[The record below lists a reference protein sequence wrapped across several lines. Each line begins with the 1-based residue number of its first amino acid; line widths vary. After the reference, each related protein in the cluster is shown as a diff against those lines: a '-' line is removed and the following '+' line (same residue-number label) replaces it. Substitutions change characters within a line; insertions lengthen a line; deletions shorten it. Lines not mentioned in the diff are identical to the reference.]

1 MPNMSRIAIVLL
13 VFLLAMLL
21 AACSSAEEQA
31 SVEEEEQA
39 TTEEEAAV
47 EETSTQETTTEETTT
62 EETTEPT
69 EARAQATATRVLS
82 EDEKA
87 AVLAC
92 QTEKAERDG
101 YNVQAALQEAIN
113 RGALLTDVLEEDG
126 YTCTLEEARAL
137 EMARQAA
144 EAAAAQ
150 VAAAQ
155 AAAQAEQQPA
165 PRPPNASE
173 KADMCAQGISEAC
186 YSHEPQPRKSMSEK
200 TPEERA
206 PVVEQGVNENPAVC
220 NPQSN
225 LSPAERA
232 KYC

>member
-1 MPNMSRIAIVLL
+1 MLL
-13 VFLLAMLL
+13 VFLAMLL

-31 SVEEEEQA
+31 PVEEEQA
-39 TTEEEAAV
+39 PAEEEAAV
-47 EETSTQETTTEETTT
+47 EETITEETTT

-69 EARAQATATRVLS
+69 EESAQVTAEVTVTRLLS

-92 QTEKAERDG
+92 QIEKAERDG
-101 YNVQAALQEAIN
+101 YDVQAALQEAIN
-113 RGALLTDVLEEDG
+113 SDMLLTDVLKEDG
-126 YTCTLEEARAL
+126 YTCTVEEAL
-137 EMARQAA
+137 EMARQA
-144 EAAAAQ
+144 E
-150 VAAAQ
+150 AAQ
-155 AAAQAEQQPA
+155 AVPQPEQLPA

-200 TPEERA
+200 TPEERT

>member
-1 MPNMSRIAIVLL
+1 MSRIGILLL
-13 VFLLAMLL
+13 VFLAMLL
-21 AACSSAEEQA
+21 AAACSSAEEQGPA
-31 SVEEEEQA
+31 EEEEEEQA
-39 TTEEEAAV
+39 SAEEEAVV
-47 EETSTQETTTEETTT
+47 EETSTEETTT

-69 EARAQATATRVLS
+69 EESAQATATRVLS

-113 RGALLTDVLEEDG
+113 RGGLLTDVLEEDG
-126 YTCTLEEARAL
+126 YTCTLEEALAL

-144 EAAAAQ
+144 AQ
-150 VAAAQ
+150 AQAAQ
-155 AAAQAEQQPA
+155 AAAQAAAA

-186 YSHEPQPRKSMSEK
+186 YSHEPQPHKSMSEK

-206 PVVEQGVNENPAVC
+206 PVVEQRVNENPAVC

>member
-1 MPNMSRIAIVLL
+1 MANMSRIGIVLL
-13 VFLLAMLL
+13 VFLAMLL

-31 SVEEEEQA
+31 SVEEEQA

-47 EETSTQETTTEETTT
+47 EETSTEETTTEETTT

-113 RGALLTDVLEEDG
+113 RGGLLTDVLEDDG
-126 YTCTLEEARAL
+126 YTCTGVVQKIAS
-137 EMARQAA
+137 
-144 EAAAAQ
+144 AQ
-150 VAAAQ
+150 
-155 AAAQAEQQPA
+155 EL
-165 PRPPNASE
+165 
-173 KADMCAQGISEAC
+173 
-186 YSHEPQPRKSMSEK
+186 
-200 TPEERA
+200 
-206 PVVEQGVNENPAVC
+206 
-220 NPQSN
+220 QSLPKN
-225 LSPAERA
+225 Y
-232 KYC
+232 K

>member
-1 MPNMSRIAIVLL
+1 MSRIGILLL
-13 VFLLAMLL
+13 VFLAMLL
-21 AACSSAEEQA
+21 ASCSSAEEQA
-31 SVEEEEQA
+31 PVEEEQA
-39 TTEEEAAV
+39 PAEEEAAV
-47 EETSTQETTTEETTT
+47 EETSTEETTT

-69 EARAQATATRVLS
+69 EVSAQVTVTRLLS

-92 QTEKAERDG
+92 QIEKAERDG
-101 YNVQAALQEAIN
+101 YDVQAALQEAIN
-113 RGALLTDVLEEDG
+113 SDKLLTDVLKEDG
-126 YTCTLEEARAL
+126 YTCTVEEAL
-137 EMARQAA
+137 EMARQA
-144 EAAAAQ
+144 E
-150 VAAAQ
+150 AAQ
-155 AAAQAEQQPA
+155 AVPQPEPLPA

-186 YSHEPQPRKSMSEK
+186 YSHEPQPRESMSEK

-206 PVVEQGVNENPAVC
+206 PVVEQRVNENPAVC

-225 LSPAERA
+225 LTPAERA

>member
-1 MPNMSRIAIVLL
+1 MYDAYMSRIGIMLL
-13 VFLLAMLL
+13 VFLAMLL

-31 SVEEEEQA
+31 PVEEEQA
-39 TTEEEAAV
+39 PAEEEAAV
-47 EETSTQETTTEETTT
+47 EETSTEETTT

-69 EARAQATATRVLS
+69 EESAQVTAQVTVTRSLS

-92 QTEKAERDG
+92 QIEKAERDG

-113 RGALLTDVLEEDG
+113 SDKLLTDVLKEDG
-126 YTCTLEEARAL
+126 YTCTVEEAL
-137 EMARQAA
+137 EMARQA
-144 EAAAAQ
+144 E
-150 VAAAQ
+150 AAQ
-155 AAAQAEQQPA
+155 APPQPVPQLEQQPA

-186 YSHEPQPRKSMSEK
+186 YSHEPQPPKSMSEK

>member
-1 MPNMSRIAIVLL
+1 VLL
-13 VFLLAMLL
+13 VFLAMLL

-31 SVEEEEQA
+31 SVEEEQA

-47 EETSTQETTTEETTT
+47 EETSTEETTTEET
-62 EETTEPT
+62 TTEPT
-69 EARAQATATRVLS
+69 EARAQATATRLLS

-113 RGALLTDVLEEDG
+113 RGGLLTDVLEEDG
-126 YTCTLEEARAL
+126 YTCTVEEARAL
-137 EMARQAA
+137 EIARQAA
-144 EAAAAQ
+144 AQ
-150 VAAAQ
+150 AHAQAQAAQ
-155 AAAQAEQQPA
+155 AAAQAEQQQLPA

>member
-1 MPNMSRIAIVLL
+1 MSRIGILLL
-13 VFLLAMLL
+13 VFLAMLL
-21 AACSSAEEQA
+21 AACSSTEEQS
-31 SVEEEEQA
+31 SVEEEQA
-39 TTEEEAAV
+39 PAEEEAAV
-47 EETSTQETTTEETTT
+47 EETSTEETTT
-62 EETTEPT
+62 EPT
-69 EARAQATATRVLS
+69 EESAQATATRVLS

-101 YNVQAALQEAIN
+101 YNVQAALQAAIN
-113 RGALLTDVLEEDG
+113 RGGLLTDVLEEDG

-150 VAAAQ
+150 
-155 AAAQAEQQPA
+155 AAAQAEQQQPAQQPA

-200 TPEERA
+200 SPEERA
-206 PVVEQGVNENPAVC
+206 PVVEQRVNENPAVC

>member
-1 MPNMSRIAIVLL
+1 MSRIGILLL
-13 VFLLAMLL
+13 VFLAMLL

-31 SVEEEEQA
+31 PVEEEQA
-39 TTEEEAAV
+39 AAEEEAAV
-47 EETSTQETTTEETTT
+47 EETSTEETTTEETTT

-69 EARAQATATRVLS
+69 EVRAQVTVTRTLS

-92 QTEKAERDG
+92 QIEKAERDG
-101 YNVQAALQEAIN
+101 YNVQAALQEAMN
-113 RGALLTDVLEEDG
+113 SDKLLTDVLQEDR
-126 YTCTLEEARAL
+126 YTCTLEEAL
-137 EMARQAA
+137 EMARQAQ
-144 EAAAAQ
+144 AAQ
-150 VAAAQ
+150 PVPQ
-155 AAAQAEQQPA
+155 PEQQQPA

-206 PVVEQGVNENPAVC
+206 PVVEQRVNENPAVC

>member
-1 MPNMSRIAIVLL
+1 MADMSRIGILLL
-13 VFLLAMLL
+13 VFLATLL
-21 AACSSAEEQA
+21 AACSSVEEQA
-31 SVEEEEQA
+31 SVEEEQA

-47 EETSTQETTTEETTT
+47 EETSTEEATT

-69 EARAQATATRVLS
+69 EVRAQVTVTRVLS

-92 QTEKAERDG
+92 QIEKAERDG

-113 RGALLTDVLEEDG
+113 SDKLLTDVLEEDG
-126 YTCTLEEARAL
+126 YTCTLEEAL
-137 EMARQAA
+137 EMARQAQ
-144 EAAAAQ
+144 AAQ
-150 VAAAQ
+150 PVPQ
-155 AAAQAEQQPA
+155 PEQQQPA

-206 PVVEQGVNENPAVC
+206 PVVEQRVNENPAVC

>member
-1 MPNMSRIAIVLL
+1 MSRFGIVLL
-13 VFLLAMLL
+13 VFLAMLL

-31 SVEEEEQA
+31 SVDEEQA

-47 EETSTQETTTEETTT
+47 EETSTEETTT

-92 QTEKAERDG
+92 QIEKAERHG

-113 RGALLTDVLEEDG
+113 SDKLLTDVLEEDG

-155 AAAQAEQQPA
+155 AAAQPEQQQPA

-186 YSHEPQPRKSMSEK
+186 YSHEPQPRESMAEKS
-200 TPEERA
+200 PEERA
-206 PVVEQGVNENPAVC
+206 PVVEQRVKEDPAVC

>member
-1 MPNMSRIAIVLL
+1 LANMSRFGIVLL
-13 VFLLAMLL
+13 VFLAMLL

-31 SVEEEEQA
+31 SVDEEQA

-47 EETSTQETTTEETTT
+47 EETSTEETTTEETTT

-92 QTEKAERDG
+92 QIEKAERHG

-113 RGALLTDVLEEDG
+113 SDKLLTDVLEEDG

-150 VAAAQ
+150 AAPQ
-155 AAAQAEQQPA
+155 PEQQQPA

-200 TPEERA
+200 SPEERA
-206 PVVEQGVNENPAVC
+206 PVVEQRVKEDPAVC

>member
-1 MPNMSRIAIVLL
+1 MANMSRFGIVLL
-13 VFLLAMLL
+13 VFLAMLL

-31 SVEEEEQA
+31 SVEEEQA

-47 EETSTQETTTEETTT
+47 EETSTEETTTEETTT

-92 QTEKAERDG
+92 QIEKAERHG

-113 RGALLTDVLEEDG
+113 SDKLLTDVLEEDG

-150 VAAAQ
+150 AAPQ
-155 AAAQAEQQPA
+155 PEQQQPA

-206 PVVEQGVNENPAVC
+206 PVVEQGVKENPAVC

>member
-1 MPNMSRIAIVLL
+1 MSRIGILLL
-13 VFLLAMLL
+13 VFLAMLL

-31 SVEEEEQA
+31 PVEEEQA
-39 TTEEEAAV
+39 AAEEEAAV
-47 EETSTQETTTEETTT
+47 EETSTEETTTEETTT
-62 EETTEPT
+62 EETTEST
-69 EARAQATATRVLS
+69 EVRAQVTVTRVLS

-92 QTEKAERDG
+92 QIEKAERDG

-113 RGALLTDVLEEDG
+113 SDKLLTDVLQEDG
-126 YTCTLEEARAL
+126 YTCTLEEAL
-137 EMARQAA
+137 EMARQAQ
-144 EAAAAQ
+144 AAQ
-150 VAAAQ
+150 PVPQ
-155 AAAQAEQQPA
+155 PEQQQPA

-206 PVVEQGVNENPAVC
+206 PVVEQRVNENPAVC

-232 KYC
+232 KDC

>member
-1 MPNMSRIAIVLL
+1 MYDTYMSRIGILLL
-13 VFLLAMLL
+13 VFLAMLL

-31 SVEEEEQA
+31 PVEEEQA
-39 TTEEEAAV
+39 PAEEEAAV
-47 EETSTQETTTEETTT
+47 EETSTEETT

-69 EARAQATATRVLS
+69 EERAQATVTRLLS

-92 QTEKAERDG
+92 QIEKAERDG
-101 YNVQAALQEAIN
+101 YDVQAALQEAIN
-113 RGALLTDVLEEDG
+113 SDKLLTDVLKEDG
-126 YTCTLEEARAL
+126 YICTVEEAL
-137 EMARQAA
+137 EMARLEA
-144 EAAAAQ
+144 EAA
-150 VAAAQ
+150 Q
-155 AAAQAEQQPA
+155 AVPQPEQLPA

-206 PVVEQGVNENPAVC
+206 PVVEQRVNENPAVC

>member
-1 MPNMSRIAIVLL
+1 MANMSRIGIVLL
-13 VFLLAMLL
+13 VFLAMLL

-31 SVEEEEQA
+31 PVEEEQA
-39 TTEEEAAV
+39 AAEEEAAV
-47 EETSTQETTTEETTT
+47 EETSTEETTTEETTT

-69 EARAQATATRVLS
+69 EVRAQVTVTRVLS

-87 AVLAC
+87 AILAC
-92 QTEKAERDG
+92 QIENAERDG

-113 RGALLTDVLEEDG
+113 SDKLLTDVLQEDR
-126 YTCTLEEARAL
+126 YTCTLEEAL
-137 EMARQAA
+137 EMARQAQ
-144 EAAAAQ
+144 AAQ
-150 VAAAQ
+150 PVPQ
-155 AAAQAEQQPA
+155 PEQQQPA

-206 PVVEQGVNENPAVC
+206 PVVEQRVNENPAVC

>member
-1 MPNMSRIAIVLL
+1 MSRFGIVLL
-13 VFLLAMLL
+13 VFLAMLL

-31 SVEEEEQA
+31 SVEEEQA

-47 EETSTQETTTEETTT
+47 EETSTEETTTEETTT

-92 QTEKAERDG
+92 QIEKAERHG

-113 RGALLTDVLEEDG
+113 SDKLLTDVLEEDG

-150 VAAAQ
+150 AAPQ
-155 AAAQAEQQPA
+155 PEQQQPA

-200 TPEERA
+200 SPEERA
-206 PVVEQGVNENPAVC
+206 PVVEQRVKEDPAVC